1 MCRWICLNLER
12 GSVKCMLLV
21 ASWVTYVEH
30 ICSDVISFDKICSI
44 LIIITELFI
53 QYKLLSGRTTVS
65 KYMHTHAHANML
77 TIHDLIYSQLKQI
90 TNRNLRQ
97 RKIAVQ
103 SRKYGRFIVLEKEM
117 FWDWVWCYL
126 LSTYHSNCT
135 LDMHGVHW
143 LRSVF
148 CDFCSTFLC
157 SHMFTGQVD
166 VMLLFLTNRCVR
178 DMIWK
183 PGGTAHIS

>member
-1 MCRWICLNLER
+1 MFLI
-12 GSVKCMLLV
+12 
-21 ASWVTYVEH
+21 ASWVTCRTHLFRCH
-30 ICSDVISFDKICSI
+30 IIWQNMFNFNNNNNNNWTIYTVQ
-44 LIIITELFI
+44 IIVWNDYCKWI
-53 QYKLLSGRTTVS
+53 
-65 KYMHTHAHANML
+65 HAHTYSQAPAHSSML
-77 TIHDLIYSQLKQI
+77 TIHNLIYNQLKQI

-97 RKIAVQ
+97 RKIAEQ

-117 FWDWVWCYL
+117 SWDWVWCYL

-135 LDMHGVHW
+135 LDMHGVYW

-166 VMLLFLTNRCVR
+166 VMSLFLTNRCVR
-178 DMIWK
+178 DMTWK